1 MTHRTLLTLVV
12 LAHFAAPAAAQ
23 DPVTVGPTIYKTL
36 LDNPH
41 VRVLDVVFAKGAA
54 IGLHH
59 HPDHIA
65 YVVKGGKLEITGPDG
80 KATVIEAVA
89 GQTFYM
95 PAGEHS
101 AKNVGKSE
109 LHVVVTE
116 LKDSDSGPATLTD
129 FDRAELVAVLEQ
141 GRAELDALVTRATGD
156 LWSKRPAEGRWSVA
170 ETVEHIAATEGM
182 LFGAVTGALSQPA
195 SADWAPVAAG
205 TSMSKLF
212 GMLLDRSQKFQA
224 PEPLQPHGQIERA
237 ELLGRYAGAR
247 AATLDFVRT
256 TQAPLKA
263 HLLDTPAGKMT
274 AHQVIGF
281 IAGHNMRHNAQ
292 IAETLAQLGAK

>member
-1 MTHRTLLTLVV
+1 MSRRVRVALVALALL
-12 LAHFAAPAAAQ
+12 AAPLAAQ

-54 IGLHH
+54 IGMHH

-65 YVVKGGKLEITGPDG
+65 YVVKGGKLEMTGPDG

-95 PAGEHS
+95 AAGEHS
-101 AKNVGKSE
+101 ARNVGKSE

-116 LKDSDSGPATLTD
+116 LKDSDGGPATLTD
-129 FDRAELVAVLEQ
+129 FERAELVAVLEQ
-141 GRAELDALVTRATGD
+141 SQAELEALVTRATGD

-170 ETVEHIAATEGM
+170 ETVEHIGASEGL
-182 LFGAVTGALSQPA
+182 LFGMASGALAQPA
-195 SADWAPVAAG
+195 TAEWAPVAAG

-212 GMLLDRSQKFQA
+212 GMLLDRSHKFQA
-224 PEPLQPHGQIERA
+224 PEPLQPKGNLERA

-263 HLLDTPAGKMT
+263 HLVDTPAGKMT
-274 AHQVIGF
+274 AHQFLAF